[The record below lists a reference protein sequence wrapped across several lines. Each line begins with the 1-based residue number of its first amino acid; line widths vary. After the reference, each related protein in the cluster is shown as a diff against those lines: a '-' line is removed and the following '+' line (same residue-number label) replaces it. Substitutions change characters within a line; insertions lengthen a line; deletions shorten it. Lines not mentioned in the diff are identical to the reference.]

1 MPAIAPNIRQRL
13 LCRSDLHA
21 MEVDGERIA
30 QWLRGGQLV
39 FLGHVEAEDLPGG
52 DAVYA
57 TDDEELRADLQRLLS
72 QQGRDGVALGKAE
85 ASALLLGAPVD
96 ASVDASVDATPTNES
111 AAAQA
116 PTQAA
121 AKADM
126 ISEHVVE
133 EGLDETIDE
142 ITEAIDNLLVST
154 HNAPLESHDDGPF
167 GDAQHDSAARDVV
180 EVEQEQP
187 GFDLDEDILVEIE
200 PEEVEVATEQTMH
213 DRSAEPRN
221 AQVAPSRGPTA
232 PTEVRVALDAE
243 PVTDALRQI
252 LDAVRALGE
261 RQLPQPDLAPV
272 TASIEQG
279 LRSLQ
284 ATVLKATSRSATEE
298 RLDRIHDALL
308 DAVDAVREL
317 GDGEARRRAV
327 RSARRAHGGEA
338 AARPRFSFATTREN
352 VGAILATASTLIGWS
367 AAAWLYATDGKL
379 ALGALACANLVACA
393 ALLGRK
399 PAAN

>member
-30 QWLRGGQLV
+30 HWLRGGQLA

-57 TDDEELRADLQRLLS
+57 TDDQELRADLQRLLS

-85 ASALLLGAPVD
+85 ASALLLGAPGD
-96 ASVDASVDATPTNES
+96 ANVDATPTDDL

-116 PTQAA
+116 PTQPAA
-121 AKADM
+121 QADM

-154 HNAPLESHDDGPF
+154 HNAPLEARDDAPL

-180 EVEQEQP
+180 DVEPEQP

-200 PEEVEVATEQTMH
+200 PDEVEVEVAQTKH
-213 DRSAEPRN
+213 DWSAEPRH
-221 AQVAPSRGPTA
+221 AQVAPSQGPTA
-232 PTEVRVALDAE
+232 PMEVRVALDAE
-243 PVTDALRQI
+243 PVTEALRQI

-261 RQLPQPDLAPV
+261 RQFPQPDLAPV
-272 TASIEQG
+272 ADSIEQG
-279 LRSLQ
+279 VRSVQ

-317 GDGEARRRAV
+317 GDGEARRRAA
-327 RSARRAHGGEA
+327 RSARKAHGSAA
-338 AARPRFSFATTREN
+338 AARPRFSFATAREN

-367 AAAWLYATDGKL
+367 AAAWLYPTDGKL

-399 PAAN
+399 TADN